1 MALRL
6 NLDGDMDLYGRP
18 AGLIGTLRSVGRLP
32 RQQAFGLLG
41 YAVKQ
46 PVFLLPLYRLTLA
59 GGGPTAL
66 RVVPSDPWPGNAAA
80 GDMIID
86 GSFSF
91 VGQPIREP
99 APLWDPIGVSRAWRR
114 ALHGF
119 AWLRDLR
126 AVGGDRGRRKA
137 RELVGHWLA
146 HNERWRPIAWDPV
159 VLGERL
165 GHWLGQHDFFAA
177 SAEVEFRHRLLD
189 QIARQARHL
198 SRVLPAGLAGSDAI
212 TALKG
217 LIFAGVCLPNGDSWC
232 RQGLQLLRE
241 ELGRQVL
248 ADGGHGERS
257 PTRQLD
263 VLRDLIDI
271 RALLLAGKLEVP
283 GFLQA
288 TIEQMGPMLR
298 LLQHG
303 DGGLCLFNDS
313 NEHDGWQVDLVL
325 QRAGGRPRPLLSG
338 PDSGFQRLQAGRSV
352 VLIDAGAPPPPGLD
366 RHGHAGTLS
375 FEMSVG
381 RERLI
386 VNSGAFPGA
395 SEWRRVQRATAAH
408 STLVARDTNS
418 SDVLRDGAVG
428 RRPRNVTCRRDEQD
442 GSIWVDLSHDGY
454 HGPFGLIHRR
464 RLFLA
469 ASGDDLRGEDVLEGR
484 GGGRFA
490 IRFHLHPNVR
500 AGEARGGSMVLLRLE
515 KGGGWRLRAEGAE
528 LGLEDSV
535 YLGVAGE
542 VRRSQQVVL
551 SGDIQ
556 DGETVV
562 KWALKREA
570 KPRAKRS

>member
-1 MALRL
+1 M
-6 NLDGDMDLYGRP
+6 
-18 AGLIGTLRSVGRLP
+18 
-32 RQQAFGLLG
+32 
-41 YAVKQ
+41 
-46 PVFLLPLYRLTLA
+46 
-59 GGGPTAL
+59 
-66 RVVPSDPWPGNAAA
+66 
-80 GDMIID
+80 
-86 GSFSF
+86 
-91 VGQPIREP
+91 
-99 APLWDPIGVSRAWRR
+99 
-114 ALHGF
+114 
-119 AWLRDLR
+119 
-126 AVGGDRGRRKA
+126 
-137 RELVGHWLA
+137 
-146 HNERWRPIAWDPV
+146 
-159 VLGERL
+159 
-165 GHWLGQHDFFAA
+165 
-177 SAEVEFRHRLLD
+177 
-189 QIARQARHL
+189 
-198 SRVLPAGLAGSDAI
+198 
-212 TALKG
+212 
-217 LIFAGVCLPNGDSWC
+217 
-232 RQGLQLLRE
+232 
-241 ELGRQVL
+241 L

-408 STLVARDTNS
+408 STLVVRDTNS

-442 GSIWVDLSHDGY
+442 GSIWADLSHDGY
-454 HGPFGLIHRR
+454 LGPFGLIHRR

-500 AGEARGGSMVLLRLE
+500 AGEARGGTMVLLRLE

-551 SGDIQ
+551 SGDVQ